1 MKGMTVYMKKLLI
14 VVDYQNDFVNGSLG
28 FSDAELLETP
38 ILNKIK
44 AYEANDD
51 HIIYTLDTHYDE
63 YLETQEGRG
72 LPIKHCIRETEGH
85 ALFGKVFDHYQQGN
99 YEWNEVV
106 FKDSFGSAD
115 LMKMLIKRKQYDV
128 IELVGLVS
136 YICVLSNAII
146 AKTAQPEA
154 QIVVD
159 SSCTAGPDKK
169 LHDSCLKLMSEA
181 LQIKVTY
188 RNTN

>member
-1 MKGMTVYMKKLLI
+1 MKKLLI
-14 VVDYQNDFVNGSLG
+14 VVDYQNDFVTGSLG
-28 FSDAELLETP
+28 FSGAELLEEP

-44 AYEANDD
+44 AYEANGD
-51 HIIYTLDTHYDE
+51 HIIYTFDTHYDE

-85 ALFGKVFDHYQQGN
+85 ALYGKIFDHYDN
-99 YEWNEVV
+99 RDYDYHDVV
-106 FKDSFGSAD
+106 FKDSFGSVD
-115 LMKMLIKRKQYDV
+115 LMKMLIEREQYEG

-154 QIVVD
+154 EIVVD
-159 SSCTAGPDKK
+159 ASCTAGPNKE
-169 LHDSCLKLMSEA
+169 LHDACLKLMSEA
-181 LQIKVTY
+181 LQIKVI
-188 RNTN
+188 

>member
-1 MKGMTVYMKKLLI
+1 MMKKLLI
-14 VVDYQNDFVNGSLG
+14 VVDYQNDFVTGSLG
-28 FSDAELLETP
+28 FLGAELLEDP

-44 AYEANDD
+44 TYEANSD
-51 HIIYTLDTHYDE
+51 HIIYTFDTHYDA

-85 ALFGKVFDHYQQGN
+85 ALFGKIFDHYENGN
-99 YEWNEVV
+99 YEWDEAV
-106 FKDSFGSAD
+106 FKDSFGSVD
-115 LMKMLIKRKQYDV
+115 LMKMLIERKQYDV

-154 QIVVD
+154 RIVVD
-159 SSCTAGPDKK
+159 AKCTAGPDKV
-169 LHDSCLKLMSEA
+169 LHDACFKLMSEA
-181 LQIKVTY
+181 LQIQVL
-188 RNTN
+188 